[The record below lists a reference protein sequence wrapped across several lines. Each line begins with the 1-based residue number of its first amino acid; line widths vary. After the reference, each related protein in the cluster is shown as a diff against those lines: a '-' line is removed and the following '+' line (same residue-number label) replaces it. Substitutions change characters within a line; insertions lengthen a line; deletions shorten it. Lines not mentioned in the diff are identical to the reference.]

1 MAITQAVCASFKT
14 QVLSGI
20 HDLESGGD
28 TFYMS
33 LYTSAA
39 TLNGVVT
46 ASYTTASQ
54 VSDSGQ
60 YVAGGGVL
68 AGQQV
73 SLSVTTAIVDLQI
86 VHGPVLQSPL
96 GAR

>member
-54 VSDSGQ
+54 V
-60 YVAGGGVL
+60 
-68 AGQQV
+68 
-73 SLSVTTAIVDLQI
+73 
-86 VHGPVLQSPL
+86 
-96 GAR
+96 